1 MIKKR
6 LSLMLEC
13 QLCVM
18 QIAINKSARVAT
30 LFVSD
35 FNESTRVMLD
45 LDSKKIIS
53 NRDEIRFTTSDIN
66 NIVAEIKKLL
76 KE

>member
-1 MIKKR
+1 
-6 LSLMLEC
+6 MLEC

-18 QIAINKSARVAT
+18 QIAINKAARVAT

-35 FNESTRVMLD
+35 FNDSTRVMLD
-45 LDSKKIIS
+45 IDTKKIIS
-53 NRDEIRFTTSDIN
+53 NRDDIRFSINDIN
-66 NIVAEIKKLL
+66 SIIAEIKKLL